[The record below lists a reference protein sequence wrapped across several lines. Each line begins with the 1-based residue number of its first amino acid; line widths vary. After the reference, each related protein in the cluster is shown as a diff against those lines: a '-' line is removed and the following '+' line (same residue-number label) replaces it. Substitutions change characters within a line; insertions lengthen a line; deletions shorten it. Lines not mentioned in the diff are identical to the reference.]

1 MPTIPRHASTRRA
14 DVVGT
19 EDVPAAVPKK
29 ELFPPLPMAPGGAPP
44 CWTQAS
50 QPHLRPNQTVPVA
63 RGRETADFGHSV
75 ARAASGSRVA
85 SVVAM
90 LIAVRS
96 LADQARK
103 AL

>member
-1 MPTIPRHASTRRA
+1 
-14 DVVGT
+14 
-19 EDVPAAVPKK
+19 
-29 ELFPPLPMAPGGAPP
+29 MAHGGAPSRR
-44 CWTQAS
+44 TQAS
-50 QPHLRPNQTVPVA
+50 QPHLGPYETAPAARPP
-63 RGRETADFGHSV
+63 ETADFGHSV
-75 ARAASGSRVA
+75 ASTASGSRVA